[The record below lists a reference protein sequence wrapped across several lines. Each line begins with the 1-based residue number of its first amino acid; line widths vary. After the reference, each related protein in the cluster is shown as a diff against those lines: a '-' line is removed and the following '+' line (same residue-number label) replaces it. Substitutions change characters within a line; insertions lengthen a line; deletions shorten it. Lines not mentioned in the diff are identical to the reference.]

1 MASLPLVGAHLID
14 FVARAFKVA
23 ATGGAQLA
31 RQLGGQVGGQV
42 GDGLQDVLL
51 GRRACGEASAG
62 VCVLMALLGW

>member
-31 RQLGGQVGGQV
+31 RQLGGQVG
-42 GDGLQDVLL
+42 DGLQDVLL
-51 GRRACGEASAG
+51 DRRACGEASAG